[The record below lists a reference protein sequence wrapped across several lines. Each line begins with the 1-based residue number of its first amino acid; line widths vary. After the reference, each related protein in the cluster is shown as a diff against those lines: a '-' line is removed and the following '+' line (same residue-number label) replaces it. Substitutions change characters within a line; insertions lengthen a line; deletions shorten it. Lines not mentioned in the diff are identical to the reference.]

1 MVDEFRVLVYPVV
14 VGTGKRLFGN
24 GAPARGLTLV
34 RPVKTTKGILP
45 NTYRLAGSIPS
56 GS

>member
-1 MVDEFRVLVYPVV
+1 VV
-14 VGTGKRLFGN
+14 VRTGKRLFGN

-34 RPVKTTKGILP
+34 QSIKTTKGILL
-45 NTYRLAGSIPS
+45 NTYRLAGSIPK